1 MTVTVISDKFGD
13 VLGVAES
20 TSDAIVN
27 VLINAGKVNQF
38 TRIISTT
45 LAPRYPHI
53 TTLEGFNDYDWEDW
67 LRHQSVIS
75 LERMFYEFSFDTFKL
90 IKDCDKRY

>member
-20 TSDAIVN
+20 TSDAIIN
-27 VLINAGKVNQF
+27 VLINVGKINQF
-38 TRIISTT
+38 TRIINKT
-45 LAPRYPHI
+45 LAPLYPHI
-53 TTLEGFNDYDWEDW
+53 TSLEGLDDWEDW

-75 LERMFYEFSFDTFKL
+75 LEKMFYEFSFDTFKL
-90 IKDCDKRY
+90 IKDYDKRY

>member
-13 VLGVAES
+13 VLGVAEH

-38 TRIISTT
+38 THVINKA
-45 LAPRYPHI
+45 LAPHYPYI
-53 TTLEGFNDYDWEDW
+53 TSLEGLEDWEDW

-75 LERMFYEFSFDTFKL
+75 LEKMFYTFSFDTFKL
-90 IKDCDKRY
+90 VEDCDKRY

>member
-13 VLGVAES
+13 VLGVAEN

-27 VLINAGKVNQF
+27 VLINAGKINQF
-38 TRIISTT
+38 THVISKT
-45 LAPRYPHI
+45 LAPSFPHL
-53 TTLEGFNDYDWEDW
+53 TSLEGLNDWEGW

-75 LERMFYEFSFDTFKL
+75 LEKMFFTFSFDTFKL
-90 IKDCDKRY
+90 VEDCDKRY